1 MKSAFL
7 QGCRLERE
15 VLMKPPKEANVP
27 KGKLWKLKVPLY
39 GLNDASL
46 QFYLKCKNVLISVGC
61 KQSQVDPAMFF
72 KFNKEGKLI
81 GIIIS
86 HVDDF
91 LHAGNNN
98 FKESVVKKLAEIFQM
113 GKTEVKQFKY
123 VGFEF
128 DQKEE
133 GITVSQ
139 NDYAKEV
146 TSCDIKPDHAKQVDD
161 DLTVEEKSLLRKV
174 AGKLGWLG
182 RGSRPDLS
190 FAQVEMST
198 RFVNDKVKDLNQAAK
213 AARKVKDS
221 DSFFLVKNL
230 GPVEGW
236 TIEVDTDASL
246 TALEVLWY

>member
-1 MKSAFL
+1 
-7 QGCRLERE
+7 
-15 VLMKPPKEANVP
+15 
-27 KGKLWKLKVPLY
+27 
-39 GLNDASL
+39 
-46 QFYLKCKNVLISVGC
+46 
-61 KQSQVDPAMFF
+61 
-72 KFNKEGKLI
+72 
-81 GIIIS
+81 
-86 HVDDF
+86 
-91 LHAGNNN
+91 
-98 FKESVVKKLAEIFQM
+98 M

>member
-1 MKSAFL
+1 
-7 QGCRLERE
+7 
-15 VLMKPPKEANVP
+15 
-27 KGKLWKLKVPLY
+27 
-39 GLNDASL
+39 
-46 QFYLKCKNVLISVGC
+46 
-61 KQSQVDPAMFF
+61 MFF

-139 NDYAKEV
+139 KEV

>member
-1 MKSAFL
+1 
-7 QGCRLERE
+7 
-15 VLMKPPKEANVP
+15 
-27 KGKLWKLKVPLY
+27 
-39 GLNDASL
+39 
-46 QFYLKCKNVLISVGC
+46 
-61 KQSQVDPAMFF
+61 
-72 KFNKEGKLI
+72 
-81 GIIIS
+81 
-86 HVDDF
+86 
-91 LHAGNNN
+91 
-98 FKESVVKKLAEIFQM
+98 M

-139 NDYAKEV
+139 KEV

-198 RFVNDKVKDLNQAAK
+198 RFVNGKVKDLNQAAK
-213 AARKVKDS
+213 AAHKVKDS
-221 DSFFLVKNL
+221 DSFFLVKSL

-236 TIEVDTDASL
+236 TI
-246 TALEVLWY
+246 